1 MRRTVIWLL
10 SGVLM
15 MGLTHAVLGGE
26 KTSSRSVH
34 DFTVRDI
41 DGKEVKLSDYKGK
54 VLLIVNVASECGLTK
69 PTYPQLE
76 SLYRKYKDK
85 GLRILAFPAN
95 NFGKQEPGS
104 DADIKV
110 FCTEQMKVTFD
121 LFSKISV
128 MGDDQAPLY
137 QFLTNHQDE
146 KVRGPVVWNFQKYLV
161 GRDGRVLAKF
171 SPRTMPEASELI
183 EALEKALQ

>member
-1 MRRTVIWLL
+1 MGSTLTVR
-10 SGVLM
+10 
-15 MGLTHAVLGGE
+15 GGE
-26 KTSSRSVH
+26 QASVKSLY
-34 DFTVRDI
+34 DFTVKDI

-85 GLRILAFPAN
+85 GLSILAFPAN

-104 DADIKV
+104 NDQIKA

-121 LFSKISV
+121 LFAKISV

-137 QFLTNHQDE
+137 QFLTNHEDE

-161 GRDGRVLAKF
+161 GRDGRVWSKF
-171 SPRTMPEASELI
+171 SPRTMPEDSELI
-183 EALEKALQ
+183 DALEKALAQDAP